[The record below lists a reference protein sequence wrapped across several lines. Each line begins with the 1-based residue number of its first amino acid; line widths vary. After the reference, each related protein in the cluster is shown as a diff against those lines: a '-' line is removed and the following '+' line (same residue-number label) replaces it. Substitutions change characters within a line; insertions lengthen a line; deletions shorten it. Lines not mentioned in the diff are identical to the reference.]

1 MTASALTHVESACA
15 HCGTPLAPTVSARFC
30 CSGCAQA
37 HDLIAGLG
45 LANYYARRV
54 LDADARPPRPEALDR
69 SEEPPPVDARGMA
82 TTYYLIDGLHCAACV
97 WLIEQVLTRQS
108 WVESARL
115 NMTTRR
121 LTVRWRPAKGDD
133 PARTIAALGYRAV
146 AFDPAKLKRDD
157 AAEETE
163 LLRCLAVAGFAAGNI
178 MLLSVSV
185 WSGAVGEMGPATRD
199 LMHWISALIALPAVG
214 YAGRPFFRSAIRAL
228 ANKRT
233 NMDVPISLGVILAT
247 GMSLAETAGSGAHA
261 YFDAAVTLLFF
272 LLIGRYL
279 DRRARGLAR
288 GAATQLAMLD
298 STTCQRLQ
306 PDGTAERIASERL
319 RAGDLVLVAAGERVP
334 ADGRIAAGQSS
345 IDRSV
350 VTGEAEPVAVS
361 AGDTVFAGTVNLGAP
376 VRLEVTAA
384 GKDTLLAEIVRL
396 METAEQGRARFVVL
410 ADRVARLYAPVV
422 HVLAL
427 LTFLGWTLL
436 ADAGWHQALLNAVA
450 VLIITCPCALALA
463 VPVVQVVATGR
474 LMRRGILLKSATAL
488 ERLAEADRIVFDK
501 TGTLTLGRLALSQ
514 PSAVDAQTLARAAAI
529 AATSRHPLS
538 RALVQAAET
547 RLQRPVVPADGV
559 IEVPGQGLAR
569 GDTRLGS
576 RAFCGAGQDG
586 AQVGPELWFGEKG
599 AAPIRF
605 GFTDQVRPDAGQ
617 VIAHLA
623 ECGYA
628 TELLSGDRAETV
640 AAVAAETG
648 IAEWRAAQSPLD
660 KVARLKHLA
669 EAGHRPLM
677 VGDGINDAPALAS
690 AHVSASPASASDIA
704 RVAADV
710 VFQGERLGPVAEL
723 LSVARGAGRLVRQ
736 NLAVAILYNLVA
748 VPLAMAGYLTPLI
761 AAIAMSSSSLLV
773 VGNALRL
780 RRGV

>member
-1 MTASALTHVESACA
+1 MTRSAVAVASSACA
-15 HCGTPLAPTVSARFC
+15 HCGTALARGEATRFC
-30 CSGCAQA
+30 CAGCAKA

-45 LANYYARRV
+45 LASYYRRRV
-54 LDADARPPRPEALDR
+54 LDAEGRPPRPEAVTGDA
-69 SEEPPPVDARGMA
+69 EPPATDASGLA
-82 TTYYLIDGLHCAACV
+82 TSHYLVDGLHCAACV
-97 WLIEQVLTRQS
+97 WLIEQVLQRQDG
-108 WVESARL
+108 VETARL

-121 LTVRWRPAKGDD
+121 LSVRWRPGQSND
-133 PARTIAALGYRAV
+133 PAATIAALGYRAV

-157 AAEETE
+157 ARDETE

-185 WSGAVGEMGPATRD
+185 WSGALGEMGPATRD

-228 ANKRT
+228 AAGRT

-247 GMSLAETAGSGAHA
+247 LMSLAETASGGAHA
-261 YFDAAVTLLFF
+261 YFDSAVTLLFF
-272 LLIGRYL
+272 LLVGRYL
-279 DRRARGLAR
+279 DRRARGQAR
-288 GAATQLAMLD
+288 GAATQLAALD
-298 STTCQRLQ
+298 STTCQRLRA
-306 PDGTAERIASERL
+306 DGTAERVASERL
-319 RAGDLVLVAAGERVP
+319 RTGDLVLVAAGERVP
-334 ADGRIAAGQSS
+334 ADGRIAAGRSS

-350 VTGEAEPVAVS
+350 VTGEAEPVAVRS
-361 AGDTVFAGTVNLGAP
+361 GDAVFAGTVNLDAAL
-376 VRLEVTAA
+376 RIEVTAA
-384 GKDTLLAEIVRL
+384 GRDTLLAEIVRL

-427 LTFLGWTLL
+427 ATLIGWTV
-436 ADAGWHQALLNAVA
+436 AGAGWHQALLNAVA

-488 ERLAEADRIVFDK
+488 ERLAEVDRIVFDK
-501 TGTLTLGRLALSQ
+501 TGTLTLGRPVLTA
-514 PSAVDAQTLARAAAI
+514 PSAIDARVLARAAAI

-538 RALVQAAET
+538 RALVQAAEE
-547 RLQRPVVPADGV
+547 RLGRPVAPAEGV
-559 IEVPGQGLAR
+559 VEVPGKGLAR

-576 RAFCGAGQDG
+576 RTFCAGGNADG
-586 AQVGPELWFGEKG
+586 IGPELWFAEPG
-599 AAPIRF
+599 APPLRF
-605 GFTDQVRPDAGQ
+605 AFTDRPRPDAAKTITILGGR
-617 VIAHLA
+617 
-623 ECGYA
+623 GYG
-628 TELLSGDRAETV
+628 TEVLSGDREATV
-640 AAVAAETG
+640 AAVARETG
-648 IAEWRAAQSPLD
+648 IAEWRAAQSPVE
-660 KVARLKHLA
+660 KVARLRHLA
-669 EAGHRPLM
+669 EGGARALM
-677 VGDGINDAPALAS
+677 VGDGINDAPALAA

-710 VFQGERLGPVAEL
+710 VFQGDRLGPVAEL
-723 LSVARGAGRLVRQ
+723 LTVARAAATLVRQ
-736 NLAVAILYNLVA
+736 NLALAIVYNLVA

>member
-1 MTASALTHVESACA
+1 MTTGVAAVAPSACA
-15 HCGTPLAPTVSARFC
+15 HCGTALARGETARFC
-30 CSGCAQA
+30 CAGCAKA

-45 LANYYARRV
+45 LASYYSRRV
-54 LDADARPPRPEALDR
+54 LDAEGRPPRPEALAATV
-69 SEEPPPVDARGMA
+69 EPPSTDARGLA
-82 TTYYLIDGLHCAACV
+82 ISHYLVDGLHCAACV
-97 WLIEQVLTRQS
+97 WLIEQVLQRQDG
-108 WVESARL
+108 VESARL

-121 LTVRWRPAKGDD
+121 LTVRWRPGRSDD
-133 PARTIAALGYRAV
+133 PAATIAALGYRAV

-157 AAEETE
+157 AREETE

-185 WSGAVGEMGPATRD
+185 WSGALGEMGPATRD
-199 LMHWISALIALPAVG
+199 LMHWVSALIALPAVG
-214 YAGRPFFRSAIRAL
+214 YAGRPFFRSAVRAL
-228 ANKRT
+228 AARRT

-247 GMSLAETAGSGAHA
+247 LMSLAETAGGGAHA
-261 YFDAAVTLLFF
+261 YFDSAVTLLFF
-272 LLIGRYL
+272 LLVGRYL
-279 DRRARGLAR
+279 DRRARGQAR
-288 GAATQLAMLD
+288 GAATQLAALD
-298 STTCQRLQ
+298 STTCQRIDS
-306 PDGTAERIASERL
+306 DGAVRRVPSERL
-319 RAGDLVLVAAGERVP
+319 RQGDLVLVAAGERVP
-334 ADGRIAAGQSS
+334 ADGRIASGRSS

-350 VTGEAEPVAVS
+350 VSGESDPVAV
-361 AGDTVFAGTVNLGAP
+361 ATGDAVFAGTVNLGAALR
-376 VRLEVTAA
+376 VEVTAA

-396 METAEQGRARFVVL
+396 METAEQGRARYVVL

-427 LTFLGWTLL
+427 LTFLGWTM
-436 ADAGWHQALLNAVA
+436 AGAGWHQALLNAVA

-488 ERLAEADRIVFDK
+488 ERLAEVDRVVFDK
-501 TGTLTLGRLALSQ
+501 TGTLTLGRPVLTA
-514 PSAVDAQTLARAAAI
+514 PTAIDAKVLTRAAAI

-538 RALVQAAET
+538 RALAQAAEE
-547 RLQRPVVPADGV
+547 RLGCPVVPAEGV

-576 RAFCGAGQDG
+576 RGFCAGGDADG
-586 AQVGPELWFGEKG
+586 IGPELWLAEPGT
-599 AAPIRF
+599 APLRF
-605 GFTDQVRPDAGQ
+605 VFTDRPRSDAAET
-617 VIAHLA
+617 IATLA
-623 ECGYA
+623 GRGYGS
-628 TELLSGDRAETV
+628 ELLSGDRDATV
-640 AAVAAETG
+640 AAVARETG
-648 IAEWRAAQSPLD
+648 IAEWRAAQSPVD

-669 EAGHRPLM
+669 EGGARPLM
-677 VGDGINDAPALAS
+677 VGDGINDAPALAA

-710 VFQGERLGPVAEL
+710 VFQGDRLGPVAEL
-723 LSVARGAGRLVRQ
+723 LAVARSAATLVRQ
-736 NLAVAILYNLVA
+736 NLALAILYNLVA

-780 RRGV
+780 RRGG